1 MGDFFFFFT
10 SAAQP
15 QHTEHAPGGRKSSV
29 LHLRRAQAQVFLG
42 GETGNQERAILVTTD
57 YVKTNETK
65 EENGFRLMMWSG
77 EHGGKS
83 TQEIYDAA
91 PISTKGGKSW
101 SQILRFHDDAA
112 RSAWIKNLRKAC
124 KTFDIKFDSRT
135 GQIANLMHLQEL
147 EQSLRRRRKM

>member
-1 MGDFFFFFT
+1 MGLPIHISKET
-10 SAAQP
+10 
-15 QHTEHAPGGRKSSV
+15 TGG
-29 LHLRRAQAQVFLG
+29 
-42 GETGNQERAILVTTD
+42 ERAILVTTD
-57 YVKTNETK
+57 YVKTNEK

-77 EHGGKS
+77 EHGGNS

-135 GQIANLMHLQEL
+135 GQMANLMHLQEL